1 MYVRK
6 EMDGQ
11 FVSWRFFSGVVIKL
25 TFLKLVVCYLTVLDF
40 FSLSRNLISMML
52 REKGM
57 FASLEFT
64 LQILQ
69 GLPVYA

>member
-6 EMDGQ
+6 DMDGQ
-11 FVSWRFFSGVVIKL
+11 FVRWSFFLGGCKL

-64 LQILQ
+64 LQVLQ